1 MTSTATS
8 SVFVALALA
17 GLGLALLALEGPSF
31 DSLSIAWVSVVG
43 GIYLLYH
50 AFGRRAGV
58 AALLLFGAIVP
69 SPFFAAI
76 CMRFIA

>member
-1 MTSTATS
+1 MTSTVN
-8 SVFVALALA
+8 SVFVALAVA

-31 DSLSIAWVSVVG
+31 DSLTIAWVGVGG

-58 AALLLFGAIVP
+58 AALLLFSAIVP